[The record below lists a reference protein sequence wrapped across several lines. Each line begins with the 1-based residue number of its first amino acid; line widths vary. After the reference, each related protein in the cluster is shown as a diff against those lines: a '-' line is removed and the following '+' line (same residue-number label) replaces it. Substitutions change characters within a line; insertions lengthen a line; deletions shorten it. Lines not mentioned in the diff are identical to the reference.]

1 MKLFTLS
8 LILLCNLGTIA
19 AQNTGINTTSPRT
32 PLHIK
37 SLGENILTLENT
49 NTLNVA
55 INTGMLFAHT
65 LTGPAFDKYTGAIKT
80 MGTSVTT
87 ARLGLFTGT
96 TSNEQALVEQISI
109 LNNGNVGIGMI
120 APAYDLDVAGY
131 TRFNG
136 NVGFGMNPSAS
147 YDLSVL
153 GYSRFYGDL
162 RIDGILNPNNALSIG
177 NNTTIEGT
185 LTVQNGKGIVR
196 STSSTQ
202 MKIKRMN
209 VLFNYVDLG
218 PGVTVYSGFLDL
230 AEDYSAVT
238 ITSGQN
244 VVGYGDWA
252 KLMIV
257 ACNVNYADDTCQF
270 AITNVS
276 SAPITFSGTWSIV
289 LVGN

>member
-1 MKLFTLS
+1 MKLFNLTFMLLCVIGTLS
-8 LILLCNLGTIA
+8 
-19 AQNTGINTTSPRT
+19 AQNTGINTEAPRT

-37 SLGENILTLENT
+37 SPGENILTFENE
-49 NTLNVA
+49 NTLNVG
-55 INTGMLFAHT
+55 ISVGMLFAHT

-96 TSNEQALVEQISI
+96 SSNPLALVEQISI
-109 LNNGNVGIGMI
+109 LNNGNVGIGMT
-120 APAYDLDVAGY
+120 APVYDLDVAGY
-131 TRFNG
+131 TRFNA

-162 RIDGILNPNNALSIG
+162 RIDGVLNPNNPLSIG
-177 NNTTIEGT
+177 NNTNIEGE
-185 LTVQNGKGIVR
+185 LTVENGKGIVR
-196 STSSTQ
+196 STTGTQ

-209 VLFNYVDLG
+209 VLFNYSDLG

-230 AEDYSAVT
+230 DEDFSAVT
-238 ITSGQN
+238 ISIGQN
-244 VVGYGDWA
+244 VVGYGAWA

-257 ACNVNYADDTCQF
+257 ACNVNYAADTCQF

-276 SAPITFSGTWSIV
+276 SAPITFSGTWQILV
-289 LVGN
+289 VGN